1 MQNAVVGKWQMEG
14 AQGKELALRKE
25 NTEGIIK
32 YKICELHLKRGS
44 SMALREHHSMR
55 S

>member
-1 MQNAVVGKWQMEG
+1 MQNAVVGKWQTGG
-14 AQGKELALRKE
+14 AQRKELALRKE

-32 YKICELHLKRGS
+32 YKICERHLMRGS
-44 SMALREHHSMR
+44 IMALREHHSMR